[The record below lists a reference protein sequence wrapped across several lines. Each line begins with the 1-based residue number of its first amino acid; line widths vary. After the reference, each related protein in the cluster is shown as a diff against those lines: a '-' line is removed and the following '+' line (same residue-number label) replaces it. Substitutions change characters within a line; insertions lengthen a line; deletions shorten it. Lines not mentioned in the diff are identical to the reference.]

1 MEKLD
6 IDVKISDEVLKE
18 FDKKVNLL
26 YDVL

>member
-6 IDVKISDEVLKE
+6 IDVKSWDDILRD